1 MAEPVPLSEGQV
13 LEASLELVERVS
25 DPAEA
30 WQYPSTVGKAI
41 LARVA
46 DRLHAQLDA
55 YLFGASVR
63 LQTEQQAM
71 AYVRGMALELKRGS
85 DTLLKAAETLK
96 AAGKVNAANQTYVAH
111 KALQAKANEVLGG

>member
-1 MAEPVPLSEGQV
+1 MSEGKI
-13 LEASLELVERVS
+13 LESSISLVESRAQHGCEFS
-25 DPAEA
+25 G
-30 WQYPSTVGKAI
+30 QPSHAGKAI
-41 LARVA
+41 LSRVTT
-46 DRLHAQLDA
+46 RLHAQLDA

-85 DTLLKAAETLK
+85 ESLLKAAELLK
-96 AAGKVNAANQTYVAH
+96 AAGKLNAANETYKAH